1 MKCLKMIEHGNVQCS
16 NPIHI
21 REFNASVNTTCAPW
35 FTKVT
40 STNNFRRARRRREAK
55 AVGGQSERGDE
66 VREKMK
72 RDFAEPW
79 TPGSESISLRP
90 PQNVFFS
97 FYTMYKPYIPGHWGT
112 SWYNMVLTH
121 LLAEMQP
128 YWSWPINPVDAKKM
142 GDHGWIMGRNYRTSC
157 EFLMFLMGASCSNT
171 WSSLRLTHA
180 MLACPR
186 YLLSLKSPN
195 MGYPK
200 RRNWWYALDFRGY
213 KLPFFFW
220 HGFPL
225 TKEQRA
231 KEKEAKMAKEW
242 GLPKALQ
249 WRPLVAFLYG
259 NPEKRCR
266 KSQIQYLK

>member
-1 MKCLKMIEHGNVQCS
+1 MCS
-16 NPIHI
+16 LVHKSNIHQQLSPRSPPPRGESGRRPKRAWWWSSGEDEAWFCGALNESSTHLNPWVWVD
-21 REFNASVNTTCAPW
+21 FFTT
-35 FTKVT
+35 
-40 STNNFRRARRRREAK
+40 S
-55 AVGGQSERGDE
+55 
-66 VREKMK
+66 
-72 RDFAEPW
+72 
-79 TPGSESISLRP
+79 
-90 PQNVFFS
+90 QNDVFFS
-97 FYTMYKPYIPGHWGT
+97 SYTMYKPYIPGHWGT

-128 YWSWPINPVDAKKM
+128 YWSWPINPVDAKKL

-200 RRNWWYALDFRGY
+200 RRNWWYPLDFRGY
-213 KLPFFFW
+213 KLPFFFG